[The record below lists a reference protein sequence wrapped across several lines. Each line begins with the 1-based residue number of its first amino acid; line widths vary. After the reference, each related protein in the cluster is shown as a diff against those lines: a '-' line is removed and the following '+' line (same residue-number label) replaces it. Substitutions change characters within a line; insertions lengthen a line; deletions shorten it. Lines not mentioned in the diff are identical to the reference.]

1 MEIFYFAN
9 FNNFKMKS
17 RTLTILIVNYNSSEF
32 VELSLCALK
41 ELTKNP
47 YEVFILDNGSRISDC
62 RNLERTC
69 SRYDN
74 VFLERKKTNLKGSLA
89 HGSALN
95 YLVEKVRTP
104 YFSVLDA
111 DATWLI
117 KGWDEIL
124 ISKINDKVKVIGTQ
138 AAGNKPKD
146 FPLMYAILFETEAF
160 RKLNIDFRPKDITKY
175 RDTGYEIR
183 EKYLA
188 AGFEGETI
196 DIELT
201 RVFQNGPFKDIICA
215 EFYLVGYEHIFAS
228 HFGRGSTSGAHKYRK
243 GCGISYKLPIIG
255 RYLRVCRGR
264 REKNKWIRIC
274 KDIVDKQL

>member
-1 MEIFYFAN
+1 
-9 FNNFKMKS
+9 MKS

-104 YFSVLDA
+104 YFSILDA

-124 ISKINDKVKVIGTQ
+124 ISKINDKVKVIGSQ

-146 FPLMYAILFETEAF
+146 FPSIVAVLFETETF
-160 RKLNIDFRPKDITKY
+160 KKMNIDFRARDILKNEDVAYEMPIKY
-175 RDTGYEIR
+175 
-183 EKYLA
+183 KA
-188 AGFEGETI
+188 AGFQGKNI
-196 DIELT
+196 NLKNT
-201 RVFQNGPFKDIICA
+201 RVFKKGPFKEVICA
-215 EFYLVGYEHIFAS
+215 EYYLEVISHIFAS
-228 HFGRGSTSGAHKYRK
+228 HFSRGSTSGEHKYRK
-243 GCGISYKLPIIG
+243 GCGISYRLPIIG

-274 KDIVDKQL
+274 KDIVDRQV